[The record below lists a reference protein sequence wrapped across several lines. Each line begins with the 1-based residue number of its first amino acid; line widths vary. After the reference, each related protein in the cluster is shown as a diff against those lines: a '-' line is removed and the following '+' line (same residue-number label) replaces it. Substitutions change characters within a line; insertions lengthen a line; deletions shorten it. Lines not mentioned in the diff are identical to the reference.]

1 MDATLDLSRWTAAP
15 KGVGYRRW
23 VILSMGLRRLLATRF
38 FRWILGV
45 AWISGFGIAL
55 FGFVFSQT
63 LATGGWLETYAPKI
77 GPRADAMAKLI
88 TGLVSLYPDVIVH
101 TLFTYILWLHSF
113 IALFIGLVALTMLI
127 PSLITRDQ
135 ATNAL
140 IVYLSR
146 PLTTF
151 DYLLGKLGTIVGVLL
166 LVWTGPLLFGWL
178 LSMLF
183 ATDRDFLMYSLA
195 PLGRALAFNG
205 ISTLVLAAIALGV
218 SALAR
223 SALVTTVIWL
233 VVWVVAWIVST
244 HPLAPPWLE
253 RASFMRDLN
262 QTRAEVFHLDDALL
276 TAAEKLPL
284 IDQTTVKNL
293 RRSGEKAAAEDA
305 RGAWIGLGVLTLLS
319 TAVFFRKL
327 KPE

>member
-1 MDATLDLSRWTAAP
+1 MDATLDLSRWSAAP

-23 VILSMGLRRLLATRF
+23 VIISMGLRRLLATRF
-38 FRWILGV
+38 FRWILGL
-45 AWISGFGIAL
+45 AWLSGFGIAV

-63 LATGGWLETYAPKI
+63 LASGGWLETYAPKI
-77 GPRADAMAKLI
+77 GPRFDAGARMI
-88 TGLVSLYPDVIVH
+88 TGLVALYPDVIVH

-113 IALFIGLVALTMLI
+113 VALVISLVTLTLLI

-166 LVWTGPLLFGWL
+166 LVWTGPLLLGWF
-178 LSMLF
+178 LSMVF
-183 ATDRDFLMYSLA
+183 ATDRDFFVYSLT
-195 PLGRALAFNG
+195 PLARALMFNG
-205 ISTLVLAAIALGV
+205 VCLVVLAAIALGV

-223 SALVTTVIWL
+223 SSLVTIIIWL
-233 VVWVVAWIVST
+233 VLWIVAWIIST

-262 QTRAEVFHLDDALL
+262 ETRAEVFKLDEAFAN
-276 TAAEKLPL
+276 AAKNLPL
-284 IDQTTVKNL
+284 LDQTTVKNL
-293 RRSGEKAAAEDA
+293 QRSGEKAAAEDGS
-305 RGAWIGLGVLTLLS
+305 GAWIGLGVLTLIS
-319 TAVFFRKL
+319 SAVFFRKL